1 MLACVDLELVCEV
14 CDRLWLQKERKKR
27 RKMCI
32 NRGSFLRKEEVCEE
46 MKMWMLRIVVS
57 LVIRRVGRRR

>member
-1 MLACVDLELVCEV
+1 MS
-14 CDRLWLQKERKKR
+14 
-27 RKMCI
+27 I
-32 NRGSFLRKEEVCEE
+32 NKCSFLRKEDVCEE